1 MEDLRCKS
9 NGDTKMQIRNERNSS
24 TSSKLP
30 EPFNLQNM
38 RCYSASYAAFSS
50 YNVPPDEIPRTE
62 DNKFKRAKSMNGWA
76 LDDPELQRKK
86 RIASYKVYS
95 VERKVK
101 GSFRNSFKWLKNR
114 YSQVVQHLS

>member
-1 MEDLRCKS
+1 MGDLGCKS
-9 NGDTKMQIRNERNSS
+9 SGDTKMERSS
-24 TSSKLP
+24 SISSLP
-30 EPFNLQNM
+30 EPFSLQNM
-38 RCYSASYAAFSS
+38 RCYSASYATFSS
-50 YNVPPDEIPRTE
+50 YNVPPQIDEVPRNE
-62 DNKFKRAKSMNGWA
+62 DNKFRRAKSMNGWA

-114 YSQVVQHLS
+114 YSQMVQHLS